1 MTIEALK
8 LELLLTIAIPAVA
21 FILFFAG
28 YFVGKWR
35 QKRFNKKRGL
45 PQQANADAGSD
56 EIEDGLAKT
65 AVQTHL
71 GGICQHH

>member
-8 LELLLTIAIPAVA
+8 LELLLTIAIPAAA

-35 QKRFNKKRGL
+35 QKRFNKKWGL
-45 PQQANADAGSD
+45 PEEPREETDSAEVLG
-56 EIEDGLAKT
+56 KT
-65 AVQTHL
+65 GVQTHL
-71 GGICQHH
+71 GEICQKH

>member
-8 LELLLTIAIPAVA
+8 LELLLTIAIPAAA

-35 QKRFNKKRGL
+35 QKRFNRKWDL
-45 PQQANADAGSD
+45 PDAPEEDADPAEVLG
-56 EIEDGLAKT
+56 KT
-65 AVQTHL
+65 GVQTHL
-71 GGICQHH
+71 GEICQKH